1 MLTPKQNKNVI
12 VVKEIVK
19 IQDET
24 TMGLGSYFLEWVK
37 QSREYDM
44 CRKMGINKN
53 D

>member
-24 TMGLGSYFLEWVK
+24 NNGIGKLLSRMG
-37 QSREYDM
+37 
-44 CRKMGINKN
+44 
-53 D
+53 